1 MKYKRI
7 IVERDSKD
15 NRLLWIKL
23 NYPEKL
29 NVLHLKLLNEFYDA
43 LVNADKDD
51 ETQAILIT
59 GVGKA
64 FSAGADLRE
73 LMKGNFEQGLRW
85 LKAYWRVIE
94 VIRET
99 GKPVIAAVKGA
110 CVAGGHEIVMACDL
124 VVAGKSARLGQPEII
139 VGSTAMGI
147 GVQLL
152 PLIVGEKRAR
162 EMLFTGKLLSSE
174 EAYKIG
180 LVNRVVDDDMVE
192 EEARKLA
199 SHIIESASP
208 QAFRVM
214 KSGLKFWTDLA
225 MLNMMMARDIT
236 SMVWASE
243 EFRER
248 CKGFLEKRKMKPRKF
263 AGTMP

>member
-1 MKYKRI
+1 MNYERI

-15 NRLLWIKL
+15 SRLLWIKL

-64 FSAGADLRE
+64 FSAGADVRE

-124 VVAGKSARLGQPEII
+124 VVAGKSARLGQPEVI

-162 EMLFTGKLLSSE
+162 EMLFTGKLLSGE

-199 SHIIESASP
+199 IHIIENASP

-248 CKGFLEKRKMKPRKF
+248 CKDFLEKRKMC
-263 AGTMP
+263 G